1 MGPRQKRQ
9 KRKFEIYNPMETQE
23 PLSELRNVLLENIGL
38 LNERMSTLHDLF
50 RRNYALNDF
59 SDLSPEKQEELVVAL
74 QNVRELKWI
83 AYLLPA
89 LEMQL
94 SWNGIL
100 RAWLEHA
107 LLFQNGATEREILED
122 PNSEWR
128 ISATAYLW
136 RMIWPLLAKMISDQ
150 GFNLDSIYMMTATS
164 KSTPER
170 VKRLLDA
177 YLGD

>member
-94 SWNGIL
+94 S
-100 RAWLEHA
+100 
-107 LLFQNGATEREILED
+107 
-122 PNSEWR
+122 
-128 ISATAYLW
+128 
-136 RMIWPLLAKMISDQ
+136 
-150 GFNLDSIYMMTATS
+150 
-164 KSTPER
+164 
-170 VKRLLDA
+170 
-177 YLGD
+177 